1 MSSVTR
7 FIRQGF
13 ANNQYYSAAAV
24 AATPATHVYEFNS
37 TSGNGNVN
45 YPPGFMSLCSPAL
58 STAIAQHVNAAGVGG
73 AANLLLRDMGK
84 TIRAPVTSLTGDVG
98 YFRQVQLVNPSAM
111 TPAQNFAG
119 GSAGNRFGVL
129 GAPATPDALTNYL
142 VFYVPIAVAGVSAV
156 PTVVALFPACGQM

>member
-13 ANNQYYSAAAV
+13 ANNQYYSAATV
-24 AATPATHVYEFNS
+24 AANNTTHVYEFNS

-45 YPPGFMSLCSPAL
+45 YPPGFMSVSSAAL
-58 STAIAQHVNAAGVGG
+58 RTAIDQAVHAAGG

-84 TIRAPVTSLTGDVG
+84 TIRAPVTSLTGDIG

-111 TPAQNFAG
+111 TVAQNFAG

-129 GAPATPDALTNYL
+129 GAPATPNALTNYL

-156 PTVVALFPACGQM
+156 PAVVALFPACGQM